1 MTKNKIME
9 IIQDCIESSRAAVLA
24 TVGKN
29 GHPDLRWV
37 TPGCLKERS
46 NTVYIV
52 SESHFSKVKQLSD
65 NPVAS
70 MLFQTIA
77 LDKVVTIY
85 GKINIVTVPSVLAE
99 TLECLGKHLHAFW
112 NLKEGK
118 RDLVVLEFIIDK
130 AKYYHPLQGIH
141 ETVSFG
147 SEES

>member
-9 IIQDCIESSRAAVLA
+9 IVQDCIESSRAAVLA
-24 TVGKN
+24 TVDQS

-37 TPGCLKERS
+37 TPGCLRDRS
-46 NTVYIV
+46 NVVYIV

-77 LDKVVTIY
+77 LDKIVTIY
-85 GKINIVTVPSVLAE
+85 GKVNIVTVPSVLAE

-118 RDLVVLEFIIDK
+118 RDLVVLEFVIDQ
-130 AKYYHPLQGIH
+130 ARYYHPLQGIH

-147 SEES
+147 PEES